1 MMHLEAPRRNFVVQS
16 PHDQQFLIDVNKL
29 FLISGLY
36 CEAVVGENVFTMS
49 TVRLLL
55 LLGLL
60 STSAF
65 AEVNSLMTSAL
76 PPAAVPGS
84 EVVAAV
90 TLPDVPL
97 PEERRPLALIF
108 GIALVLV
115 TFQRAFAR
123 RQRA

>member
-1 MMHLEAPRRNFVVQS
+1 
-16 PHDQQFLIDVNKL
+16 
-29 FLISGLY
+29 
-36 CEAVVGENVFTMS
+36 MS
-49 TVRLLL
+49 TVRLFL

-65 AEVNSLMTSAL
+65 AEVNSLTASTLANT
-76 PPAAVPGS
+76 PAPEAS
-84 EVVAAV
+84 VVAAA

-97 PEERRPLALIF
+97 TEEKRPVALAL

-115 TFQRAFAR
+115 TFQRAYAR

>member
-1 MMHLEAPRRNFVVQS
+1 
-16 PHDQQFLIDVNKL
+16 
-29 FLISGLY
+29 
-36 CEAVVGENVFTMS
+36 MS

-60 STSAF
+60 STSAL
-65 AEVNSLMTSAL
+65 AEVNSLNASAL
-76 PPAAVPGS
+76 PDTTAPGAS
-84 EVVAAV
+84 VVAAT

-97 PEERRPLALIF
+97 SDEKKRPLALGL

-115 TFQRAFAR
+115 TFQRAYAR